1 MDYKKNYAI
10 VLAGGKGSRM
20 ESDIPKQYINIDGY
34 PVLYYSLKAF
44 EDFDAVTGVILV
56 TIADDIE
63 YCRREMV
70 NKYNFTKVKTIVA
83 GGMERYDSVC
93 NALDTIIED
102 NSLVFIHDGARACID
117 NDTLAKLYSDA
128 CRYRNAV
135 AAVTSKDTIRLSDDN
150 KTSVSTPPR
159 DRVWI
164 IQTPQVFNTGE
175 IKKAYNKM
183 KASGMCTGITDDAM
197 VMERFGNEKIHL
209 TGSSYTNIKVTTP
222 DDLYVAE
229 NILKNRKKNKN
240 SC

>member
-1 MDYKKNYAI
+1 MPAGREAGWAAI
-10 VLAGGKGSRM
+10 YPNINVTGS
-20 ESDIPKQYINIDGY
+20 

-44 EDFDAVTGVILV
+44 EDFETITSIILV
-56 TIADDIE
+56 TIPDDIE
-63 YCRREMV
+63 YCRCEIV
-70 NKYNFTKVKTIVA
+70 DKYNFSKVKAIVP
-83 GGMERYDSVC
+83 GGAERYNSVR

-117 NDTLAKLYSDA
+117 ADTLRKLYSDA

-150 KTSVSTPPR
+150 KTAVSTPPR
-159 DRVWI
+159 DKVWI

-175 IKKAYNKM
+175 IKRAYNRM
-183 KASGMCTGITDDAM
+183 ETSGMCDGITDDAM
-197 VMERFGNEKIHL
+197 VMERFGDEKIHL
-209 TGSSYTNIKVTTP
+209 TESSYANIKVTTP

>member
-1 MDYKKNYAI
+1 MDYKQNYAI
-10 VLAGGKGSRM
+10 VLAGGRGSRM
-20 ESDIPKQYINIDGY
+20 GSDIPKQYINVNGY

-44 EDFDAVTGVILV
+44 EDFETITGIILV
-56 TIADDIE
+56 TIPDDIE
-63 YCRREMV
+63 YCQHEIV
-70 NKYNFTKVKTIVA
+70 DKYNFTKVKAIVP
-83 GGMERYDSVC
+83 GGTERYNSVR

-117 NDTLAKLYSDA
+117 TDTLRKLYSDA

-150 KTSVSTPPR
+150 KTAVFTPSR
-159 DRVWI
+159 DKVWI
-164 IQTPQVFNTGE
+164 IKTPQVFNTGE
-175 IKKAYNKM
+175 IKRAYNRM
-183 KASGMCTGITDDAM
+183 ETSGMCDGITDDAM
-197 VMERFGNEKIHL
+197 VMERFGDEKIHL
-209 TGSSYTNIKVTTP
+209 TESSYANIKVTTP

>member
-102 NSLVFIHDGARACID
+102 NSLHRQGYSCETVFRCLPLPECSCSGYIQGYD
-117 NDTLAKLYSDA
+117 
-128 CRYRNAV
+128 
-135 AAVTSKDTIRLSDDN
+135 
-150 KTSVSTPPR
+150 KTV
-159 DRVWI
+159 
-164 IQTPQVFNTGE
+164 G
-175 IKKAYNKM
+175 
-183 KASGMCTGITDDAM
+183 
-197 VMERFGNEKIHL
+197 
-209 TGSSYTNIKVTTP
+209 
-222 DDLYVAE
+222 
-229 NILKNRKKNKN
+229 
-240 SC
+240 

>member
-44 EDFDAVTGVILV
+44 EDFDAVTGV
-56 TIADDIE
+56 
-63 YCRREMV
+63 
-70 NKYNFTKVKTIVA
+70 
-83 GGMERYDSVC
+83 
-93 NALDTIIED
+93 
-102 NSLVFIHDGARACID
+102 
-117 NDTLAKLYSDA
+117 TLAKLYSDA

-159 DRVWI
+159 DKVWI

-209 TGSSYTNIKVTTP
+209 TESSYTNIKGTTP